1 MSEISQLKEKIF
13 QINNDNLH
21 SIVWEVF
28 EFQYQHNKI
37 YRKFTDYLG
46 LQPRKEDLGSYPFLP
61 VELFKNHRVVSV
73 NETPSL
79 HFESS
84 GTTGQ
89 VNSRHYIA
97 DAEIY
102 ETSFTKGFER
112 VYGSPK
118 NWVILG
124 LLPSYLERK
133 NASLVYMV
141 ESLIRQSGRPENG
154 FFLYDFAA
162 LRQTL
167 LDCKAKNIPVMLFG
181 VTFALLEF
189 AAQFPGQYEQVT
201 IIETGGMK
209 GRGKELTR
217 NELHDIL
224 SVQLQPKEIHSEYGM
239 TELLSQAYSTDA
251 GIFHCPPWM
260 KVMKRD
266 IYDPLLVNETQ
277 GRGCINVIDLANL
290 LSCSFIATQDIGKF
304 NSDGSFEVLG
314 RVDNSDIRGCNLLTA
329 NW

>member
-28 EFQYQHNKI
+28 EFQYQHNEV
-37 YRKFTDYLG
+37 YRKFTDFLG
-46 LQPRKEDLGSYPFLP
+46 LQPRKVDLGSYPFLP
-61 VELFKNHRVVSV
+61 VELFKNHEVVSV
-73 NETPSL
+73 SELPVL
-79 HFESS
+79 YFESS

-89 VNSRHYIA
+89 VNSRHFIA
-97 DAEIY
+97 DAGIY

-118 NWVILG
+118 DWVMIG

-141 ESLIRQSGRPENG
+141 ELLMRQSGRPENG
-154 FFLYDFAA
+154 FYLYDFAA
-162 LRQTL
+162 LQQTL

-189 AAQFPGQYEQVT
+189 AAQFPGIYDQVT

-217 NELHDIL
+217 NELHRIL
-224 SVQLQPKEIHSEYGM
+224 SQQLQPKAIHSEYGM

-251 GIFHCPPWM
+251 GIFDCPPWM
-260 KVMKRD
+260 KVLKRD
-266 IYDPLLVNETQ
+266 IYDPLLVNAQE
-277 GRGCINVIDLANL
+277 GRGCINVIDLANV

-304 NSDGSFEVLG
+304 YDDGRFEVLG